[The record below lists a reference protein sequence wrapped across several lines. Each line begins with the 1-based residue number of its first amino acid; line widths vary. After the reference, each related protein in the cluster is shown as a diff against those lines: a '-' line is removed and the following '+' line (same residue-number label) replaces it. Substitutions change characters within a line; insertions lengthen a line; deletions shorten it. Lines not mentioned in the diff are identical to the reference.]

1 MKKLLL
7 FLLVLVST
15 GTFAQNVFFSNQII
29 NTTDENIISIRE
41 QWKLYWVDCIKA
53 YITKNEQILNKYW
66 DDEDVQHHY
75 SSIMLHQLSDK
86 VPISFFGEMVTY
98 DITKLE
104 NEFYRLK
111 TMVLMSDSISK
122 GVAANFTLF
131 ATIKDNEV
139 KFCSYFQKQQQT
151 LKTYSTAHIEYYYPS
166 DFTFDTND
174 AIKAENMFRE
184 LLQDFNIDKGR
195 KITYIVSTDIE
206 SANRLIGFDYSTHSS
221 TSKDA
226 GYFIKSSDM
235 LFSCQVAHLHELVHV
250 VVESKYPNVSRL
262 FDEGIATYLG
272 GTNGHEYKF
281 HLKQLQE
288 IINNQANINFSKFD
302 EWDKIIDNK
311 TNPFYTIGAI
321 FIDFAYKIGGQE
333 KVESLLKSEDDI
345 NTTLQKELGIDDA
358 DKFIKSYLK
367 NE

>member
-1 MKKLLL
+1 MKRLIFILLISL
-7 FLLVLVST
+7 T
-15 GTFAQNVFFSNQII
+15 TATFAQKISFSSQIV
-29 NTTDENIISIRE
+29 NSTDENIIAIRE

-53 YITKNEQILNKYW
+53 YITKDEQILSKYW
-66 DDEDVQHHY
+66 DNVDIQHQY
-75 SSIMLHQLSDK
+75 SSIAINQLSDQI
-86 VPISFFGEMVTY
+86 PIFFYGELVTY
-98 DITKLE
+98 DMTKLDDE
-104 NEFYRLK
+104 YFRLK

-122 GVAANFTLF
+122 GVAADFTLF

-139 KFCSYFQKQQQT
+139 KFCSYFQKQLQT
-151 LKTYSTAHIEYYYPS
+151 LITYSTAHIDYYYPS
-166 DFTFDTND
+166 NFTFDTND
-174 AIKAENMFRE
+174 AIKAENMLRE

-206 SANRLIGFDYSTHSS
+206 SANRLIGFDYSIHSS
-221 TSKDA
+221 TSKNA

-262 FDEGIATYLG
+262 FDEGIATYFG
-272 GTNGHEYKF
+272 GSNGHEYKF

-302 EWDKIIDNK
+302 EWDKIIDNM

-321 FIDFAYKIGGQE
+321 FIDYAYKLGGQE

-345 NTTLQKELGIDDA
+345 NSTLEKELGIDDA
-358 DKFIKSYLK
+358 NTFIKSYLK